1 MRTKDYELTEPEWQI
16 MRVVWTHQ
24 PCAAPTVQE
33 QLAARKKWSYSTVKT
48 FMDRMVAKHLLKTQR
63 IRNVVL
69 YSSAITT
76 EQAQKREVGRTIKRA
91 FGGAFTP
98 MMQFLLDNKNLSAQE
113 LTELEA
119 MIREKRR
126 GERKR
131 SK

>member
-1 MRTKDYELTEPEWQI
+1 MRTKDYELTEAEWQI
-16 MRVVWTHQ
+16 IRVVWAHQ

-33 QLAARKKWSYSTVKT
+33 KLAAKKKWSYSTVKT
-48 FMDRMVAKHLLKTQR
+48 LMDRMVAKGLLATQR
-63 IRNVVL
+63 IRNLIL

-76 EQAQKREVGRTIKRA
+76 EQAQKREVGRTLKRA

-98 MMQFLLDNKNLSAQE
+98 MMQFLLDSRTLSREE

-119 MIREKRR
+119 MIRQKRR
-126 GERKR
+126 NERNR